1 MVVTQR
7 THSQEESASGFDR
20 DDPPVLGA
28 NPFVGLTR
36 RQIAAALGRLLQRV
50 LVEPRA
56 AAGLALDATRELG
69 RVVVGRSD
77 VTADPKDK
85 RFADPAWAANPL
97 YHRVL
102 QAYLVQRRALSQ
114 LVDKVQLA
122 PKSRERARFAM
133 SLLTEAAAPTN
144 TLLGNPTA
152 LARARHTRGHSLV
165 DGLRHFGHDLRRN
178 GGMPSMVDTGPFE
191 VGVNLAVTPGQV
203 VHRTELF
210 ELIQYA
216 PTTARTFT
224 RPLVVIPPQINKYY
238 ISDIAPGRSLVE
250 YTVRSGIPYFAI
262 SWRNPTAAQRDWGL
276 DAYVSAC
283 REAVEVASAIS
294 GADDVNVAGV
304 CAGGITLACLVG
316 HLASTAQTI
325 VHSATWMVAALD
337 TSQES
342 TVGLFASRAT
352 IEAARARSRRAG
364 VLDGKDL
371 GRMFAWLR
379 PNDLVWN
386 YWVNNY
392 LLGQDPPAFDILY
405 WNADTTNLPAHLHS
419 DFLDLFGANGLAR
432 PGTLEVLG
440 TPVDLSLVDCDAYVV
455 AGATDHIVPWTGAYQ
470 TTQLLGG
477 TSEFVLSSSGHIQ
490 AIVNPPGNKKAAYL
504 TRSGAPPPDPRAWTD
519 DATSHQGSWWDHWL
533 SWLAERSGDEQPTPI
548 NLGSRQHPP
557 LDPAPGRYVHL

>member
-1 MVVTQR
+1 MVMTQR
-7 THSQEESASGFDR
+7 APLQEEAPDVFDR

-28 NPFVGLTR
+28 NAFVGLTR
-36 RQIAAALGRLLQRV
+36 RQIAAAFGRLLQRV
-50 LVEPRA
+50 VVEPRLA
-56 AAGLALDATRELG
+56 AAVALDTARELG
-69 RVVVGRSD
+69 RVILGRSD
-77 VTADPKDK
+77 VAADPKDK

-102 QAYLVQRRALSQ
+102 QAYLIQRGALWQ

-122 PKSRERARFAM
+122 PKSRQRARFAM

-144 TLLGNPTA
+144 TLVGNPTA
-152 LARARHTRGHSLV
+152 LARARQTRGQSLV
-165 DGLRHFGHDLRRN
+165 DGLRHFGDDLRHN
-178 GGMPSMVDTGPFE
+178 GGMPSMVDTRPFE

-216 PTTARTFT
+216 PTAARTFE

-250 YTVRSGIPYFAI
+250 YTLASGIPYFAI

-276 DAYVSAC
+276 DAYAAAC
-283 REAVEVASAIS
+283 REALEVACTVSR
-294 GADDVNVAGV
+294 ADDANVAGV
-304 CAGGITLACLVG
+304 CAGGITLACLLG
-316 HLASTAQTI
+316 HLAAAGQPL
-325 VHSATWMVAALD
+325 VHSATWMVSALD

-342 TVGLFASRAT
+342 TVGLLASRAT

-405 WNADTTNLPAHLHS
+405 WNADTTNLPARLHS
-419 DFLDLFGANGLAR
+419 DFLDLFESNGLAR
-432 PGTLEVLG
+432 PGTLDVLG
-440 TPVDLSLVDCDAYVV
+440 TSVDLRLVDCDAYVV

-504 TRSGAPPPDPRAWTD
+504 TRPGVPAPDPQSWKR
-519 DATSHQGSWWDHWL
+519 DATAHQGSWWDHWL
-533 SWLAERSGDEQPTPI
+533 SWLAQRSGDQQSAPVD
-548 NLGSRQHPP
+548 LGGPDHGPVAA
-557 LDPAPGRYVHL
+557 APGSYVHQ